1 MNSLS
6 CQMAIFDDITCFSSV
21 IINHFDK
28 SVIVAT
34 GSSHVS
40 IHAISG

>member
-1 MNSLS
+1 MKSLS
-6 CQMAIFDDITCFSSV
+6 RQMAIFDNTCFSYV
-21 IINHFDK
+21 VINHFDK

-34 GSSHVS
+34 RSSHVS